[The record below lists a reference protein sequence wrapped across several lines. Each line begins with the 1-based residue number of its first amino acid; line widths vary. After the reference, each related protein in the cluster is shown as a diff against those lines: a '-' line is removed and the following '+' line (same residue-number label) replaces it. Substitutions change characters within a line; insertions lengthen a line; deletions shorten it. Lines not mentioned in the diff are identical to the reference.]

1 MPGLAGTS
9 LGRYHLLQ
17 RLGRGGMSEVYLAH
31 DELMNRDVA
40 IKVVSSMH
48 ADYMERFHREAEAI
62 GRLNHDHILPAYDY
76 GEQEPWHFLVM
87 PHIEYGTLRDRLS
100 QEPLSLEEV
109 DELFSQIASGLQ
121 FAHDQGIIHRDIK
134 PSNILLRDDHYIYI
148 ADFGLAKSLEG
159 GDTVT
164 LSGSLLGT
172 PEYMAPELADGPA
185 TTSSDIYAL
194 GVLLYQMVTGQVPFS
209 GETPIAVYF
218 KQLRDEPPLPSTLNP
233 DIPPSIE
240 RVILRTLDKDP
251 RRRYRTAEAVAR
263 AFHKA
268 LVAQNYEDYAEQESV
283 YEASPRDAQVGYTT
297 MREQDDLLSNNSYAS
312 RMPSQEGRMVLPGD
326 PYLAP
331 SAAQPVRRRLIRR
344 SAGPTPNLNR
354 TRKRFRRAP
363 VQGTAVDPLTPLLMR
378 KPIETESEMPVAE
391 QNLMQTPPIRR
402 VSRRSER
409 PARSGSMRRT
419 RTGPVRRKRLN
430 PVTIAGLIGV
440 GLLLLIS
447 IPFFVFYNQASK
459 NLQMETA
466 TANAQ
471 LTASAK
477 ASSAEAQ
484 ATATAGVAATAVNGT
499 LILSDPLASNTNG
512 RWNTD
517 GVNCVFTNGS
527 YHVYVKQANFLQP
540 CESTSLPLDNFTLQ
554 VDVSLLSGND
564 AGVILRVNGTQFY
577 DFEITSQGQF
587 FFRRHDATNGYSMLI
602 DRTKSSAIAA
612 SGQKNTLLVIAK
624 GNDFKLYINGTFVGE
639 LQDGTSPIS
648 SGQIGFV
655 AGTLSSTTSGEAS
668 FSNLKIYKIQ

>member
-121 FAHDQGIIHRDIK
+121 FAHEQGIIHRDIK

-172 PEYMAPELADGPA
+172 PEYMAPELAEGPA

-218 KQLRDEPPLPSTLNP
+218 KQLRDEPPLPSALNP
-233 DIPPSIE
+233 DIPASIE

-283 YEASPRDAQVGYTT
+283 FEARPLDAQAEYNT

-326 PYLAP
+326 PYMAP

-354 TRKRFRRAP
+354 TRKRFRRAS
-363 VQGTAVDPLTPLLMR
+363 AVDPLTPLPMR
-378 KPIETESEMPVAE
+378 KPIETEGDMPVAE
-391 QNLMQTPPIRR
+391 QISCKRR
-402 VSRRSER
+402 
-409 PARSGSMRRT
+409 
-419 RTGPVRRKRLN
+419 
-430 PVTIAGLIGV
+430 
-440 GLLLLIS
+440 
-447 IPFFVFYNQASK
+447 QH
-459 NLQMETA
+459 
-466 TANAQ
+466 
-471 LTASAK
+471 
-477 ASSAEAQ
+477 
-484 ATATAGVAATAVNGT
+484 VAAHAALNARHAQVLCDARARLLYDGNAS
-499 LILSDPLASNTNG
+499 ILSP
-512 RWNTD
+512 
-517 GVNCVFTNGS
+517 
-527 YHVYVKQANFLQP
+527 
-540 CESTSLPLDNFTLQ
+540 
-554 VDVSLLSGND
+554 
-564 AGVILRVNGTQFY
+564 
-577 DFEITSQGQF
+577 
-587 FFRRHDATNGYSMLI
+587 
-602 DRTKSSAIAA
+602 
-612 SGQKNTLLVIAK
+612 
-624 GNDFKLYINGTFVGE
+624 
-639 LQDGTSPIS
+639 SP
-648 SGQIGFV
+648 G
-655 AGTLSSTTSGEAS
+655 
-668 FSNLKIYKIQ
+668 

>member
-40 IKVVSSMH
+40 LKVVSSMH
-48 ADYMERFHREAEAI
+48 ADYIERFHREAEAI

-76 GEQEPWHFLVM
+76 GEQEPWHYLVM

-100 QEPLSLEEV
+100 RGPMPFDEV

-164 LSGSLLGT
+164 LAGSLLGT

-185 TTSSDIYAL
+185 TTSSDIYAS
-194 GVLLYQMVTGQVPFS
+194 GILLYQMVTGQVPFS
-209 GETPIAVYF
+209 GDTPIAVYF
-218 KQLRDEPPLPSTLNP
+218 KQLRDEPPLPSALNP
-233 DIPPSIE
+233 EIPPSIE
-240 RVILRTLDKDP
+240 RVILRALDKDP
-251 RRRYRTAEAVAR
+251 RRRYRTAEAVAH

-268 LVAQNYEDYAEQESV
+268 LVAQDYADYAEQESA
-283 YEASPRDAQVGYTT
+283 YEAMPIDAQGEYPGL
-297 MREQDDLLSNNSYAS
+297 RGQDELLSNNPYAS

-326 PYLAP
+326 PYMAP

-344 SAGPTPNLNR
+344 SSGPTPNLNR

-363 VQGTAVDPLTPLLMR
+363 QGTAVDPLTPLPMR
-378 KPIETESEMPVAE
+378 KPIETEAEMPIVE
-391 QNLMQTPPIRR
+391 NDLVQTPPLRR
-402 VSRRSER
+402 GSRRSER
-409 PARSGSMRRT
+409 PLRSGSMPRT
-419 RTGPVRRKRLN
+419 RTAPRRRKRLN

-459 NLQMETA
+459 HLQMETA

-477 ASSAEAQ
+477 TSNAEAQ
-484 ATATAGVAATAVNGT
+484 ATATAGVAATAINGT
-499 LILSDPLASNTNG
+499 LVLSDPLSNNTNG

-517 GVNCVFTNGS
+517 GAGCIFTGGS
-527 YHVYVKQANFLQP
+527 YHVYVKRASFLQP
-540 CESTSLPLDNFTLQ
+540 CESTSLPLGNFTLQ

-577 DFEITSQGQF
+577 DFEINSQGQF

-602 DRTKSSAIAA
+602 NQTKSGAIAPV
-612 SGQKNTLLVIAK
+612 GQKNMLLVIAN

-639 LQDGTSPIS
+639 QQDSTSTIS

-655 AGTLSSTTSGEAS
+655 AGTLASTSSGEAS
-668 FSNLKIYKIQ
+668 FSNLNIYKS